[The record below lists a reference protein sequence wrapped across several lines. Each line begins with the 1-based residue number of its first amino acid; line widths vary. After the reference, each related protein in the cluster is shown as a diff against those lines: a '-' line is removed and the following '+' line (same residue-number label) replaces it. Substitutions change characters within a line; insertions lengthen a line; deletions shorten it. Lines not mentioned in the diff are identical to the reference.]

1 MKQIKSLHCR
11 SDSAGFFLSHTD
23 LSDIV
28 KQYPE
33 KLRKYTYFVN

>member
-1 MKQIKSLHCR
+1 MKPKKACTVDR
-11 SDSAGFFLSHTD
+11 TVRAFFLPHTD